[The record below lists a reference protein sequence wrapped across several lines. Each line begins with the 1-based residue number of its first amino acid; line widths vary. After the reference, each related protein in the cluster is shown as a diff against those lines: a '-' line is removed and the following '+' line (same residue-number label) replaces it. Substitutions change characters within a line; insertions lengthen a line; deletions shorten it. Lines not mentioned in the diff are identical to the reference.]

1 MVSCFEKEKAEL
13 YKKSEEILNSSEMFK
28 SLRAGEKFDVDIPKE
43 FEQEFFK
50 LVDKVNLSLMEDKDN
65 FYDFTI
71 EDFFMVNYNPIKPQ
85 LKLELGI

>member
-1 MVSCFEKEKAEL
+1 MKVRYINKKE
-13 YKKSEEILNSSEMFK
+13 EESDETLTINQWNVHPMLILN
-28 SLRAGEKFDVDIPKE
+28 
-43 FEQEFFK
+43 
-50 LVDKVNLSLMEDKDN
+50 EDKDN